1 MFFFRGK
8 EFQGLFMC
16 FTMDAH
22 IGNRVHPVAC
32 GGVQR
37 IQAMRQLQTGEEVF
51 LYVTHAGFDPSFFVA
66 FAHVA
71 GAWAEAIVSRK
82 V

>member
-1 MFFFRGK
+1 
-8 EFQGLFMC
+8 
-16 FTMDAH
+16 
-22 IGNRVHPVAC
+22 
-32 GGVQR
+32 
-37 IQAMRQLQTGEEVF
+37 MRQLQTGEEVF
-51 LYVTHAGFDPSFFVA
+51 LYVTHAGFEPSFFVA